1 MMTNVM
7 LKTYLN
13 QKNIKSSS
21 LIQAMK
27 NSVCPKAKFI
37 RRPSFPK
44 SELSEVS
51 ELCYGFSTRHDN
63 REVTLIQF
71 FESRICPNI
80 YRMFRSFRSFRSVD
94 WTHDMIIVKWHL
106 FIWHERKLC
115 ALTNAPPVQSTQTGQ
130 LLSTLFHAN
139 CSSAQVF
146 VLHPGQFIFALRC
159 RRRSFLQVL
168 QSTERLERYFE
179 KFFVYL
185 MMTNVMMKTC
195 LNHKIIKI
203 SNLIQAMKN
212 SVCPKAKVIRRPNI
226 SERRISPNINR
237 MFRSVDGVDWT
248 HDMIIA
254 KWHLFIWH
262 ERELCALTNASPVQ
276 STQTGQW
283 LSTLFHANCS
293 AAQVYVLYPRQ
304 FIFAI
309 SCRRRPFSQVL
320 QSTEG

>member
-7 LKTYLN
+7 LKTCLN
-13 QKNIKSSS
+13 QKNIKSLS

-27 NSVCPKAKFI
+27 NSECPKAKVI

-44 SELSEVS
+44 GELCEVS
-51 ELCYGFSTRHDN
+51 ELWYGFSTRHDN
-63 REVTLIQF
+63 REVTLIEF
-71 FESRICPNI
+71 FESRICSNI
-80 YRMFRSFRSFRSVD
+80 YRMLRSFRSFRSVD

-139 CSSAQVF
+139 CSAAQVY

-159 RRRSFLQVL
+159 RRQSFLQVL
-168 QSTERLERYFE
+168 QSTERQERYLE

-212 SVCPKAKVIRRPNI
+212 SVCPKAKVIRRSNI
-226 SERRISPNINR
+226 SESRISPNINR
-237 MFRSVDGVDWT
+237 MFRSVDCADWT

-254 KWHLFIWH
+254 MLHLFIWH
-262 ERELCALTNASPVQ
+262 ERELCALTNAPPVQ

-283 LSTLFHANCS
+283 LSTFFHANCS

-304 FIFAI
+304 FIFAPG
-309 SCRRRPFSQVL
+309 CRRRPFL
-320 QSTEG
+320 

>member
-1 MMTNVM
+1 MITNVM
-7 LKTYLN
+7 LKTCLN

-27 NSVCPKAKFI
+27 NSVCPKAKVI

-44 SELSEVS
+44 AELSEVS

-71 FESRICPNI
+71 FESRTCPNI
-80 YRMFRSFRSFRSVD
+80 YRMFRSFQSFRSVD

-115 ALTNAPPVQSTQTGQ
+115 ALTNAPPVQSTQTSQ
-130 LLSTLFHAN
+130 LLSTLFHAK
-139 CSSAQVF
+139 CSAAQVY

-168 QSTERLERYFE
+168 QSTERQERYFE

-185 MMTNVMMKTC
+185 MMTNVMVKTC
-195 LNHKIIKI
+195 LNQKIIKN

-212 SVCPKAKVIRRPNI
+212 SVCPTANVTRRPI
-226 SERRISPNINR
+226 FSGSRIY
-237 MFRSVDGVDWT
+237 RSFLIVDSTST
-248 HDMIIA
+248 HDMIIVTWQLMNFSKA
-254 KWHLFIWH
+254 EFVRIFTK
-262 ERELCALTNASPVQ
+262 
-276 STQTGQW
+276 
-283 LSTLFHANCS
+283 CS
-293 AAQVYVLYPRQ
+293 EVW
-304 FIFAI
+304 IEH
-309 SCRRRPFSQVL
+309 
-320 QSTEG
+320 TTW